1 MQPLTRTTILSLVS
15 AFTSALS
22 RRHAATWGELGRPQ
36 PVESVAADADAD
48 AADTAWLA
56 LHKRYCAGEFSLW
69 NDPSRTA
76 AIAARAV
83 AEAAGP
89 RATAESEYQA
99 AAAALADACDSAPW
113 GSQPGEH
120 GRVFVRNYG
129 GWPQDQDSRV
139 QVCLDG
145 LPVVTVTLDWDM
157 AAQAAALDAG
167 VLDAGEVGRRART
180 ITVVLHDR
188 AAGRAARE
196 AQRAAGRVACE
207 AYEALLDEA
216 ARHII
221 AGRLPAR
228 WEIVDGQ
235 RGGYIGTA
243 PVWETQ
249 AYGHRYCADM
259 GPRVSCAGAL
269 RRAGIS
275 AGDAAA
281 ATLRALVTTTPQS
294 GRGQLDTRSR
304 RLPVRDRRHAEVAL

>member
-15 AFTSALS
+15 AFTSARS

-48 AADTAWLA
+48 AAEAAWLA
-56 LHKRYCAGEFSLW
+56 LHARYCEGEFSLW

-99 AAAALADACDSAPW
+99 AVAALADACASAPW

-145 LPVVTVTLDWDM
+145 LPVVTLTF
-157 AAQAAALDAG
+157 
-167 VLDAGEVGRRART
+167 GRGT

-275 AGDAAA
+275 AGDDAA